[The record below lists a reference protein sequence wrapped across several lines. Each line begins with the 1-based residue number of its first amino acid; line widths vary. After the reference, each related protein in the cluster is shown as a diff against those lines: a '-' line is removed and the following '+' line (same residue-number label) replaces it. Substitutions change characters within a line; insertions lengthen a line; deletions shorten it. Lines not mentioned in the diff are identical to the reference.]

1 MKAEA
6 LARILAATLPQ
17 IDPLARNDANET
29 LAFARQL
36 EYVYT
41 QTYDVKFP
49 ELMAR
54 QILPVDYSVPNGAKQ
69 HTYKQ
74 FNEAGEA
81 AIVDDS
87 SDDFPNV
94 EGNGLEFTG
103 KVVSL
108 GDSYRYSLTDLRSAL
123 MLNMNLDSMKANIAR
138 RVMERKLDQLACIGD
153 TNTGLNG
160 IARTST
166 ITNATGSTGGWAAA
180 TADQIQADIDRALT
194 QISNNTLGTSEADTV
209 VLPIDMYNFL
219 KTKYF
224 TAGGFRRSVLE
235 EIMTR
240 NSQLRVLKWARLSTA
255 NLISGRRVIYGQ
267 FNPETCALVI
277 PQEFEQ
283 LPPQPKAMGFVVP
296 CHMRVGG
303 VTVRYPKAFLYQD
316 DT

>member
-1 MKAEA
+1 VASHEA
-6 LARILAATLPQ
+6 WLVDVGDCSSVHFRTDVPRKPRA
-17 IDPLARNDANET
+17 DPKR
-29 LAFARQL
+29 
-36 EYVYT
+36 
-41 QTYDVKFP
+41 
-49 ELMAR
+49 
-54 QILPVDYSVPNGAKQ
+54 
-69 HTYKQ
+69 
-74 FNEAGEA
+74 
-81 AIVDDS
+81 
-87 SDDFPNV
+87 
-94 EGNGLEFTG
+94 
-103 KVVSL
+103 L
-108 GDSYRYSLTDLRSAL
+108 GGSAL
-123 MLNMNLDSMKANIAR
+123 YRTGD
-138 RVMERKLDQLACIGD
+138 ERF
-153 TNTGLNG
+153 
-160 IARTST
+160 S
-166 ITNATGSTGGWAAA
+166 GWAAA